1 MLRIEPSRLS
11 PVPGRGEASPSV
23 RRSDGNLDRKLL
35 ILVVE
40 DDDALRTVLC
50 EVLEDHGFRAVP
62 AANGLHALAQLHTL
76 DRPDLIILDLMMPVM
91 NGWDF
96 HNHLKADAKLKT
108 VPVLLMSAYV
118 RKGSHTDPQD
128 VAGVLQKPLSI
139 DELLGWVRRL
149 AVRVNH

>member
-1 MLRIEPSRLS
+1 MFRMEPSRLTRA
-11 PVPGRGEASPSV
+11 PDRGEASPSG
-23 RRSDGNLDRKLL
+23 RGSDDVLDRKLL

-62 AANGLHALAQLHTL
+62 AANGLHALAQLQTL

-96 HNHLKADAKLKT
+96 HNHLKANAKLQT
-108 VPVLLMSAYV
+108 VPVLLLSAYV
-118 RKGSHTDPQD
+118 RQGTHTGPQD
-128 VAGVLQKPLSI
+128 VAGALQKPVSME
-139 DELLGWVRRL
+139 DLLGWVRRL
-149 AVRVNH
+149 AVRVHR